1 MSQIDIKVLKQ
12 GIPSRKVLSCCFFT
26 MEGAYRSFSQYIGN
40 LKRFL
45 ILTEKLPDF
54 EVRIYTDDTGK
65 DIALEV
71 SDGNPRVSVLH
82 YDCPQFRDGKGHK
95 GLFGTFVRF
104 LPMFED
110 LDVAWCSDID
120 IPDYYLDRKE
130 VPNLIKNKC
139 EIYLSTSTCYNMK
152 PWGREY
158 SIIAHKFIT
167 RVRFPKALLTR
178 FLNMITEGKLDDI
191 IQSINDHN
199 QSSSS
204 NTKKAI
210 SEIPYGIDELFLNTY
225 IYNWI
230 SKKNLRLLV
239 SMDYGSTRIL
249 MNTLSR
255 EHRDLIARHR
265 YQPTQRTF
273 SKLKELLQKSEPSKL
288 LGDEECYK
296 EFLKVLP
303 SLKHSFVVNSII
315 EGKNL

>member
-12 GIPSRKVLSCCFFT
+12 GISSRKVITCCFFT
-26 MEGAYRSFSQYIGN
+26 MDGAYRNFSQYIGN

-45 ILTEKLPDF
+45 VLTEKLPDF

-71 SDGNPRVSVLH
+71 SEGKPRVSVMH
-82 YDCPQFRDGKGHK
+82 YDCPQFREGKGHK
-95 GLFGTFVRF
+95 GIFGMFVRF

-110 LDVAWCSDID
+110 LEVAWCSDID
-120 IPDYYLDRKE
+120 IPDYYLDSKE
-130 VPNLIKNKC
+130 LNKLVRNNCDVYVSSLI
-139 EIYLSTSTCYNMK
+139 CYNMK

-178 FLNMITEGKLDDI
+178 FLNMITEGKLKDTVEL
-191 IQSINDHN
+191 INDYN
-199 QSSSS
+199 QSS

-210 SEIPYGIDELFLNTY
+210 SEIPYGMDELFLNTY

-230 SKKNLRLLV
+230 SKKNLHVLV
-239 SMDYGSTRIL
+239 SMDYGSTRVL
-249 MNTLSR
+249 MNTLSK
-255 EHRDLIARHR
+255 EHKYLIAKH
-265 YQPTQRTF
+265 YYYPTHQTF
-273 SKLKELLQKSEPSKL
+273 AKLKQLLERGEPSKL
-288 LGDEECYK
+288 LGDEECYRN
-296 EFLKVLP
+296 FLKVLP
-303 SLKHSFVVNSII
+303 KLKNSFVVDSII